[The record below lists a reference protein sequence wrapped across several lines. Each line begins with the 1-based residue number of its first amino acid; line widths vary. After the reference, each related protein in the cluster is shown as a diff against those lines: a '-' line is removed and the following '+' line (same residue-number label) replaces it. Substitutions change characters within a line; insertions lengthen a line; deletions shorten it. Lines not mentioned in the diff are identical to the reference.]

1 MDLSENES
9 LRSKGQQQ
17 CGDNN
22 GDASAVTT
30 TRNSNNKTN
39 NGKDRASTGTD
50 EENGLKLD
58 EPIRDKDGRSWI
70 RDDCLEFYRN
80 KLLQLPI
87 SSDSTSSSSNHTKEQ
102 LSPKRPLICVQER
115 VGLLRLGID
124 KAMGMKKRFPNAQF
138 LEFGVH
144 EGKDLVRMAV
154 FLRSIEKRNFTRS
167 QKKNSNTDI
176 DIDIDID
183 TEPSYTTLHGF
194 DSFEGLPEDWIN
206 GQIGTDDKPYHKQG
220 AFDTGGEPPDVE
232 SLVDH
237 SLKLRYHK
245 RTNRTAV
252 AVAAPPKC
260 VDNIEFHKGWFHE
273 SLPPFLDDHDGTPVA
288 FVHADADLYTS
299 TLTFLRLICSRRL
312 FRKGSVIVFDE
323 FWNYPNWENGEHK
336 AWYEIV
342 AEFGLE
348 SKYEYFGYHAP
359 HPTKPFK
366 HYGYQS
372 VGVVLTSDMD

>member
-1 MDLSENES
+1 MGLSENES
-9 LRSKGQQQ
+9 LSSKGQQQ
-17 CGDNN
+17 QCGDTN
-22 GDASAVTT
+22 GDASAVIPTIIG
-30 TRNSNNKTN
+30 NNKPN
-39 NGKDRASTGTD
+39 NGTNKAMFH

-80 KLLQLPI
+80 KLLQLPPL
-87 SSDSTSSSSNHTKEQ
+87 SSCGNSTPSSSSNNSKYSRT
-102 LSPKRPLICVQER
+102 SPKRPLICVQER

-154 FLRSIEKRNFTRS
+154 FLRSIEERNFTRS
-167 QKKNSNTDI
+167 LTKNTNTN
-176 DIDIDID
+176 

-220 AFDTGGEPPDVE
+220 AFDTGGQPPDVQ
-232 SLVDH
+232 SLVQH
-237 SLKLRYHK
+237 SIKLRYHK
-245 RTNRTAV
+245 RTNRTAT
-252 AVAAPPKC
+252 AVAAPPKP
-260 VDNIEFHKGWFHE
+260 VDNIQFHKGWFHE
-273 SLPPFLDDHDGTPVA
+273 SLPPFLDDHDNTPVA

-299 TLTFLRLICSRRL
+299 TLTFLRILCARRL

-336 AWYEIV
+336 AWVDIV
-342 AEFGLE
+342 AEFGLD
-348 SKYEYFGYHAP
+348 SKYEYFGVHAP
-359 HPTKPFK
+359 HPTKPFGR
-366 HYGYQS
+366 YGFQS
-372 VGVVLTSDMD
+372 VGVVFTSDMD